1 LCEQAEV
8 RYAKAMKMMKSM
20 LLPLLVFAVLCLV
33 AGCATDP
40 TRVSVP
46 AVGPL
51 AGTPPGNLSSG
62 KGTVVIFTEAEP
74 YDDGNAP
81 YNRHALCS
89 VYTEAGRLVER
100 FPNVAT
106 NENAPPRELNLPAG
120 QYLVSVPT
128 PGYGQVTVPVVIV
141 AGQQTPLHLDRA
153 GMGNRDALPDS
164 ELSRLPDGRIVGRR
178 AYAPAPPPAKAEAPA
193 KPKS

>member
-1 LCEQAEV
+1 MQTELMSFPWCIAAALC
-8 RYAKAMKMMKSM
+8 
-20 LLPLLVFAVLCLV
+20 LLV
-33 AGCATDP
+33 GCATDP

-51 AGTPPGNLSSG
+51 AGTPTGNLSPG
-62 KGTVVIFTEAEP
+62 KGTLVIYTQAEP
-74 YDDGNAP
+74 YDDGKAP

-89 VYTEAGRLVER
+89 VYTEAGKLVER
-100 FPNVAT
+100 FPNFAL
-106 NENAPPRELNLPAG
+106 NEDAPPRELNLPAG

-128 PGYGQVTVPVVIV
+128 SGYGQVTVPVVIV

-153 GMGNRDALPDS
+153 GMGNKEGLPET

-178 AYAPAPPPAKAEAPA
+178 AYPPPSPPAKTEAPS